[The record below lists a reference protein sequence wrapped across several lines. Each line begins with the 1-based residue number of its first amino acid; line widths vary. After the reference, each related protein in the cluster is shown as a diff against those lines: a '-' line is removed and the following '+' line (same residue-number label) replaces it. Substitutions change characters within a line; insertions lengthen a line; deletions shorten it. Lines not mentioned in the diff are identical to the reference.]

1 MPTTTNPRTAYA
13 PQGQVLKGQYIE
25 AFRSSKG
32 KIKGLWLQ
40 NGTQK
45 CTVRLPKYLRPMLVR
60 ELEPG
65 AFIQVW
71 AYPDEGNWHGIH
83 ILPLTPQEIDALP
96 AENISLPTSTAT
108 PPCQR
113 IKVCRKGTC
122 CKRGSGDIFQALQQE
137 VAANPELQH
146 IEIES
151 TGCLKACK
159 RGPNVKLPSG
169 EIIGFAQP
177 EMAKP
182 LLHKLAASAPD
193 SN

>member
-1 MPTTTNPRTAYA
+1 MPTTTNPRATYA

-40 NGTQK
+40 SGTQK

-71 AYPDEGNWHGIH
+71 AYPDEGTWRGIH
-83 ILPLTPQEIDALP
+83 ILPLTPQEVEALP
-96 AENISLPTSTAT
+96 IEDISLPTVTTSS
-108 PPCQR
+108 PCQR
-113 IKVCRKGTC
+113 IKVCSKGSC
-122 CKRGSGDIFQALQQE
+122 CKRGSSDIFQTLQQE
-137 VAANPELQH
+137 VAANPELQN

-169 EIIGFAQP
+169 EIVSFAQP
-177 EMAKP
+177 KMVKP
-182 LLHKLAASAPD
+182 LLHKLATSAPYPE
-193 SN
+193 